1 EVLAQAG
8 QQVGVG
14 LVGLVQLQDRQARQR
29 RREHRLQVVA
39 EGDVGEYVAQRLRA
53 APAAFALDLQAL
65 AQVR

>member
-1 EVLAQAG
+1 C

-39 EGDVGEYVAQRLRA
+39 EGDVGEHVAQRLRA
-53 APAAFALDLQAL
+53 APTAFALDLQAL